1 MLGVS
6 WQLYY
11 CIVCTKRVSLEPFGK
26 SYLHY
31 LRPKAPH
38 EIPKNAA
45 FVALFECFVLMQSL
59 YESDPGRL
67 TFRLFKYGMVG
78 VS

>member
-11 CIVCTKRVSLEPFGK
+11 CIVCTNRVYLEPFGK

-38 EIPKNAA
+38 EITKNSA
-45 FVALFECFVLMQSL
+45 FVAIFECFVSMQSL
-59 YESDPGRL
+59 YENDPGRL
-67 TFRLFKYGMVG
+67 TFRLSKYGMVG